1 MNKIKWIWGLL
12 ANQVENANAQLEGEE
27 LVGVLNLLILDYQNL
42 LKEDILSEDVRAVQE
57 SVIKEFNAL
66 SE

>member
-42 LKEDILSEDVRAVQE
+42 LKEDVLSEDVRAVQE

>member
-27 LVGVLNLLILDYQNL
+27 LVGVNLLILDYQNL
-42 LKEDILSEDVRAVQE
+42 LGIDEPLSEDVREVQE

>member
-1 MNKIKWIWGLL
+1 
-12 ANQVENANAQLEGEE
+12 LEGEE